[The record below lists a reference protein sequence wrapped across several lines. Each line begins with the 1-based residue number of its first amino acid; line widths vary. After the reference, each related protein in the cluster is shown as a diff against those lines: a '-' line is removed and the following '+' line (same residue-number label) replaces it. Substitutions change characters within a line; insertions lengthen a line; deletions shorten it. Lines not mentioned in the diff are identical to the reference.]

1 MKHTYLRAG
10 ILASAFLSAATAQ
23 AQNVGIGTTTPKSK
37 LSVNGSTASG
47 GIAVGDA
54 SYTSTLGTVAPLNG
68 AIIQGDVGIGGTVPL
83 AKLHVRSDTL
93 PQFFVGPEEGTTD
106 SIVRHY
112 GMIARA
118 DTGGAFFGYIG
129 AGTNPTASSN
139 TGAAIIA
146 GSGKDISFFTGA
158 SISTGYPGDPSD
170 PANVSRMTI
179 RASSGYVGI
188 GTVAPQSQVDIR
200 GTTRVLA
207 NPGTQAGSITSGT
220 SNVSGFEVGTDA
232 VSGDVY
238 ASIQRA
244 GFFPPLHLSKPA
256 GTVDGDRYLNFN
268 LNGAVRGSVSVAG
281 SGVAYNTTSDER
293 LKENIRPSAKGL
305 ADVMKIQVSDYNY
318 KTNPDRAE
326 SGFIAQQLQTI
337 FPNAVTVGGEN
348 PTENP
353 WTVDYG
359 RVTPVLAKAIQE
371 LKQEKD
377 AEIAELKGRLAKL
390 EGLVAE
396 NAQLKKANAELAAV
410 ASDVA
415 ALKKAVSTMQAKDD
429 GNAVRTVSLT
439 K

>member
-1 MKHTYLRAG
+1 MKQLNSPLRGAG
-10 ILASAFLSAATAQ
+10 ILSAVFLAAVGASAS

-47 GIAVGDA
+47 GLAIGDA
-54 SYTSTLGTVAPLNG
+54 TYTSTTGTVAPANG

-129 AGTNPTASSN
+129 AGLNPTASSN

-158 SISTGYPGDPSD
+158 SISTGLPGDPSD

-179 RASSGYVGI
+179 RASSGNVGI

-200 GTTRVLA
+200 GTTKIM
-207 NPGTQAGSITSGT
+207 PTTDTQTGNFWNGT
-220 SNVSGFEVGTDA
+220 SNVNGFEVTANAATGDA
-232 VSGDVY
+232 YVG
-238 ASIQRA
+238 IQRE
-244 GFFPPLHLSKPA
+244 GLGSPLCLSKPA
-256 GTVDGDRYLNFN
+256 GAAVGDSFVHFIVNATTVGTINRT
-268 LNGAVRGSVSVAG
+268 AG
-281 SGVAYNTTSDER
+281 GVAYNTTSDER

-305 ADVMKIQVSDYNY
+305 ADVMKIQVRDYNY
-318 KTNPDRAE
+318 KASPDRAE
-326 SGFIAQQLQTI
+326 TGFVAQQLQTV
-337 FPNAVTVGGEN
+337 FPNAVTPGGED
-348 PTENP
+348 PTKNP

-359 RVTPVLAKAIQE
+359 RVTPVLVKAIQE
-371 LKQEKD
+371 QQ
-377 AEIAELKGRLAKL
+377 AEIEALKT
-390 EGLVAE
+390 
-396 NAQLKKANAELAAV
+396 ANAELKAANEKL
-410 ASDVA
+410 ASVVCEVEALKQAVA
-415 ALKKAVSTMQAKDD
+415 ALRPKDE
-429 GNAVRTVSLT
+429 GAVRTVST
-439 K
+439 SR